1 MTVNSFNCERL
12 NSTGNLFSINHVEF
26 KFPQKSTWKVGLQTI
41 HLSYSGNLFSIELWK
56 SIFHCSVDKLMES
69 RFSTNADVG
78 NNIPVQFSLPLVD
91 EFTLS
96 VSKDTVL
103 PRKSRNLK
111 SQPLR
116 GKNVS
121 IETI

>member
-1 MTVNSFNCERL
+1 
-12 NSTGNLFSINHVEF
+12 
-26 KFPQKSTWKVGLQTI
+26 
-41 HLSYSGNLFSIELWK
+41 
-56 SIFHCSVDKLMES
+56 MES

-116 GKNVS
+116 GKTVS